1 MKIVNKIKFIR
12 AIIILVIILCAI
24 LIFTKNTY
32 SKVDIEYK
40 ENYIYA
46 GDTLWTIA
54 KQESIDNKYFKNKDI
69 RNIVNELKEINNL
82 QNSDL
87 IEGEI
92 IRIPQYK

>member
-24 LIFTKNTY
+24 LIFAKNTY
-32 SKVDIEYK
+32 SKVDIQYK

-54 KQESIDNKYFKNKDI
+54 KQESKDNKYFKNKDI
-69 RNIVNELKEINNL
+69 RDIVNELKNINNL
-82 QNSDL
+82 KDSNL
-87 IEGEI
+87 VEGEKI
-92 IRIPQYK
+92 KIPQYK